1 MIFPLNPLDQQKM
14 VIWSLLNMVYVY
26 GEVILNDHPDVPYVQ
41 YKSLLIIANSSMIIM
56 ASQQKHEFHAG
67 WWFETWFLFSI
78 IYGIIHQPLT
88 FIFFNMVEMVGGSK
102 SSPNGRWHGV
112 DGTWS
117 SHWIPWISKKW
128 WFDRISSGE
137 TSSRPKPVLPN
148 PGNHG

>member
-1 MIFPLNPLDQQKM
+1 MYIHN
-14 VIWSLLNMVYVY
+14 

-67 WWFETWFLFSI
+67 WWFETWILFSI

-88 FIFFNMVEMVGGSK
+88 FIFFKMVQMVGGYK

-112 DGTWS
+112 DATWY
-117 SHWIPWISKKW
+117 SHWIPWISKNGDLIGFHLGKFHHDRTLFSGTLEIMVRIWGIIPKW
-128 WFDRISSGE
+128 PNNSG
-137 TSSRPKPVLPN
+137 
-148 PGNHG
+148 